1 MKNKRTGKPLVWAAA
16 AVLLAGLCGWLWWGN
31 VTPTLTA
38 YEIASPHL
46 PAAFEGYRIVQL
58 SDLHNAELG
67 QDNQRVTALLEQA
80 DPDLIVVTGDAI
92 DSRRT
97 DTRHAL
103 SLLEQAAR
111 MAPCYFVA
119 GNHEAR
125 REDYPDFCRQLSVI
139 GVTVLD
145 GAKVTLTRDGDTVT
159 LMGVADPTCSPDRY
173 TVEEPDIL
181 RGWLDSLTEEEG
193 FTILLSHRP
202 EYLEVYADNGA
213 ELVFSGHAH
222 GGQIRLPWLGGVFA
236 PNQGLFP
243 AYDGGVYTAGDTRMV
258 VSRGIGNSILPLR
271 VNNRPEVV
279 LVTLVS
285 ESSTATDRPS
295 AEGRF
300 LGDLRLYRYKALNF
314 CMIAQEL

>member
-1 MKNKRTGKPLVWAAA
+1 MCMNKRTKQTLLWVAVA
-16 AVLLAGLCGWLWWGN
+16 AVAADLCGWLWWGN
-31 VTPTLTA
+31 VTPQLTA
-38 YEIASPHL
+38 YEVASPRL

-80 DPDLIVVTGDAI
+80 DPDLIVVTGDAM

-97 DTRHAL
+97 DTGHAL

-111 MAPCYFVA
+111 LAPCYFVA

-125 REDYPDFCRQLSVI
+125 REDYPAFCEQLSAI

-145 GAKVTLTRDGDTVT
+145 GAKVTLTRGGDAVT
-159 LMGVADPTCSPDRY
+159 LMGVADPTLSPDRY
-173 TVEEPDIL
+173 TVGEPDIL
-181 RGWLDSLTEEEG
+181 RGWLESLTEGEEG
-193 FTILLSHRP
+193 YTILLAHRP
-202 EYLEVYADNGA
+202 EYLEVYADSGA

-243 AYDGGVYTAGDTRMV
+243 AYDGGV
-258 VSRGIGNSILPLR
+258 
-271 VNNRPEVV
+271 
-279 LVTLVS
+279 
-285 ESSTATDRPS
+285 
-295 AEGRF
+295 
-300 LGDLRLYRYKALNF
+300 
-314 CMIAQEL
+314 